1 MLLFCPAGQAILRA
15 EDDSYVGAVID
26 QAARLRLHEEREW
39 HVLIHYQ
46 KTLFGYKSLI
56 DDPKFF
62 LAPDGRKNPE
72 SELKATIRGIFS
84 TELSGDTHPR
94 CRFAARFAWLKTKLD
109 FDQKL
114 PEMECSARG
123 SRENC
128 VLRGEACFPT
138 RI

>member
-39 HVLIHYQ
+39 RVLIHYQ

-62 LAPDGRKNPE
+62 LATDGRKNPE

-84 TELSGDTHPR
+84 TDLPGDTHPR

-109 FDQKL
+109 IDGHKL
-114 PEMECSARG
+114 PEVE
-123 SRENC
+123 
-128 VLRGEACFPT
+128 
-138 RI
+138 